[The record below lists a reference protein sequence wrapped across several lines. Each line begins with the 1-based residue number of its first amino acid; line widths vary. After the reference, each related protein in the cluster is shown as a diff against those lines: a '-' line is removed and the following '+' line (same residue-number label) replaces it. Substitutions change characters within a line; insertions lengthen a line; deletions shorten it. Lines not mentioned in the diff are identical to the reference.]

1 MRASDLVKGKT
12 HLLGVKVEQNDQP
25 AAMTPM
31 EQDHGAERMSVR
43 LSEIDVLRLKA
54 TTPSQAGLT
63 QDKPAPADKPEQLPV
78 AKMDLA
84 CSEEMA
90 KILTEESSAPSPVTQ
105 IMSKDREFADEGQIH
120 EDLTGP
126 QDNMQK
132 LYLGAKQYMAR
143 IRRQVK
149 AGESFDLEPALIYIN
164 NVIASTED
172 LTSRI
177 YQLTVDYDRDDD
189 FYLSSP
195 VNTMVYGL
203 KVAQRIGYE
212 KANLIEFGL
221 AALLHDVGMF
231 KIPDEIL
238 NKEGR
243 LTDDELHLIRRHP
256 EMAVEILSGYRNAYP
271 KMIRAIYEHQERA
284 NGQGYP
290 QGLKG
295 DEICDYAKI
304 IGICDSYEAMTHHRP
319 HKKARLQSESIK
331 ELIGSR
337 SRLFDAYITKAFLDE
352 ISIFPVGSYIQ
363 LNNRNIGQVVAT
375 NRGNPMKPV
384 IKIIC
389 DDKGKKIDPARIID
403 LRAYPVLN
411 IDKSVF
417 PEEIPAL

>member
-1 MRASDLVKGKT
+1 MAD
-12 HLLGVKVEQNDQP
+12 
-25 AAMTPM
+25 TP
-31 EQDHGAERMSVR
+31 
-43 LSEIDVLRLKA
+43 
-54 TTPSQAGLT
+54 
-63 QDKPAPADKPEQLPV
+63 
-78 AKMDLA
+78 
-84 CSEEMA
+84 
-90 KILTEESSAPSPVTQ
+90 
-105 IMSKDREFADEGQIH
+105 
-120 EDLTGP
+120 
-126 QDNMQK
+126 
-132 LYLGAKQYMAR
+132 
-143 IRRQVK
+143 
-149 AGESFDLEPALIYIN
+149 AGEAGASFDLEPALIYIN

-172 LTSRI
+172 LISRI

-243 LTDDELHLIRRHP
+243 LTDDELHLIRKHP

-331 ELIGSR
+331 EH
-337 SRLFDAYITKAFLDE
+337 RL
-352 ISIFPVGSYIQ
+352 
-363 LNNRNIGQVVAT
+363 
-375 NRGNPMKPV
+375 
-384 IKIIC
+384 
-389 DDKGKKIDPARIID
+389 
-403 LRAYPVLN
+403 
-411 IDKSVF
+411 
-417 PEEIPAL
+417 PEQTF